1 MTKTNADC
9 DNRPEGTDE
18 RLDLGTND
26 EDASVDAKDGFERL
40 DATIERSFA
49 RLNATIEREFA
60 SLNAAM
66 GEGFDRID
74 AALAKL
80 RADFRQMRWM
90 ATAVFLGVAYLIIK
104 DLLSG

>member
-9 DNRPEGTDE
+9 DNRPEWTDA
-18 RLDLGTND
+18 RLDLGTNA
-26 EDASVDAKDGFERL
+26 EDTSADAKAKDGFERI
-40 DATIERSFA
+40 DATIERGFA

-80 RADFRQMRWM
+80 RADFRQMR
-90 ATAVFLGVAYLIIK
+90 
-104 DLLSG
+104 